1 MTNFGKQSRVT
12 YEIGFVVN
20 VNRAGEKYYIQSAL
34 RLDDKTKREQEI
46 RPFLKLRN
54 DFTKRIVI
62 TRTMMPA
69 WTDEYGIRYRGM
81 IFF

>member
-1 MTNFGKQSRVT
+1 MTDFGKQSRVT

-46 RPFLKLRN
+46 RPFLKLRK